1 MARLGH
7 VAVVEP
13 VEFPDLDVGM
23 PRHLHH
29 APEIGVLLVAAQHL
43 PPAVAREDQDRR
55 AVGTYVVQRRHV
67 VHDHLRIGNPHFAAS
82 REMGHDLPAVRD
94 QRRERRVG
102 VDAVGRHPAF
112 VQPDHRSQ
120 VTARRMSGDE
130 DQPRVAAVGSNVF
143 HHPSGRS
150 GGIRHAVGDLHAR
163 SEAVI
168 HAHHGE
174 SFAAQRF
181 RNLAP
186 PAGQAPAVEPHDG
199 RKSLPIRRPANVQPA
214 KRIDIAVARRV
225 AVGNAGFGP
234 AGGRLGRNPR
244 AEQGQS
250 REKRKKSFHG
260 IRSFWVIKIGKI
272 P

>member
-150 GGIRHAVGDLHAR
+150 GGILCRTTLSESRAARRSGPRRGTTRR
-163 SEAVI
+163 SEIPSYPPASKCPAGKANR
-168 HAHHGE
+168 HSRRPPRRGRRC
-174 SFAAQRF
+174 RF
-181 RNLAP
+181 RS
-186 PAGQAPAVEPHDG
+186 G
-199 RKSLPIRRPANVQPA
+199 RRPSGP
-214 KRIDIAVARRV
+214 KSPCR
-225 AVGNAGFGP
+225 AGSEP
-234 AGGRLGRNPR
+234 RKAQKIVSWNQVVLGHKDR
-244 AEQGQS
+244 
-250 REKRKKSFHG
+250 
-260 IRSFWVIKIGKI
+260 
-272 P
+272 